1 MNKSPSS
8 LAILSLI
15 FLCGLCDRTSN
26 LEYLIENG
34 TDTNIEVKLYG
45 LSSPFGNVKRDSI
58 KTLAIGES
66 FIIYSEEQMGQ
77 VSKTRQDS
85 IIFFDSLVCKR
96 LDNNYRTIKN
106 FKILEE
112 WNYSEIEDYLGE
124 YRLRIN
130 NVDF

>member
-1 MNKSPSS
+1 
-8 LAILSLI
+8 
-15 FLCGLCDRTSN
+15 